1 MLVVS
6 ILCLFYSVSQSM
18 LTRSIIVFQQ
28 IGNPEVLLLTA
39 HWESVAQHMEWIG
52 SSVNQDAMPRLE
64 EHIDMSKLLFF
75 HVDDL
80 AAFSPEILQAS
91 VVAVSRYF
99 VPRYQKQSVDK
110 AIRGIVSCDD
120 AHSVGKSGWRIEKD
134 QAMERDEVEEHVIVS
149 GADGVEH
156 LKDIEAKSFKAVF
169 GGCGEDIRYYKRIL

>member
-1 MLVVS
+1 VLVVS

-18 LTRSIIVFQQ
+18 LIRSIIVFQQ

-75 HVDDL
+75 HVDGL
-80 AAFSPEILQAS
+80 AAFGPEILQAS

-110 AIRGIVSCDD
+110 AIRGMMSRDD

-149 GADGVEH
+149 GADSVEH

-169 GGCGEDIRYYKRIL
+169 SGCGEDIRYYKRVL